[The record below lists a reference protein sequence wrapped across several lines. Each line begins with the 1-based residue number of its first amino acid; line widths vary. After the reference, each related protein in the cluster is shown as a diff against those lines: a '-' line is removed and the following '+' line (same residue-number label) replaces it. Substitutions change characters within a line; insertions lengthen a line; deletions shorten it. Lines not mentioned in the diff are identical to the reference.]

1 MGDPVQRAVVEAFYA
16 AFASRDPDR
25 IRPFIHDTAEWMIV
39 GPIDVLP
46 FCGQRCGKHAVM
58 ELFDQVVPG
67 VIRITGFDVET
78 LLVDGDRAASLSRVT
93 ATQGQTGRTISY
105 RCSHFLRF
113 EGEQVIELRSVIDSF
128 DAAEQVLG
136 HPIDLSPE
144 ASSPVSAAAL

>member
-1 MGDPVQRAVVEAFYA
+1 MDIRCAIMESPMGDPLSRAVVEAFYA

-67 VIRITGFDVET
+67 VIRITRFDVET
-78 LLVDGDRAASLSRVT
+78 LLIDGAR
-93 ATQGQTGRTISY
+93 
-105 RCSHFLRF
+105 
-113 EGEQVIELRSVIDSF
+113 
-128 DAAEQVLG
+128 
-136 HPIDLSPE
+136 
-144 ASSPVSAAAL
+144 ASSPGLVPAT

>member
-1 MGDPVQRAVVEAFYA
+1 MRDPVSRTLVESFYA

-46 FCGQRCGKHAVM
+46 FCGQRCGKSAVM
-58 ELFDQVVPG
+58 TLFESVVPG

-93 ATQGQTGRTISY
+93 ATQQQTGRTISY

-113 EGEQVIELRSVIDSF
+113 EDEQVIELRSVIDSF

-136 HPIDLSPE
+136 HHIGLT
-144 ASSPVSAAAL
+144 A